1 MGNSF
6 TVYKHTTPSNK
17 VYIGITSQKETHRW
31 GRDGH
36 GYYTQAFGNAVRKYG
51 WDNIQHEIICTGIS
65 REEAVAIERRLIAE
79 YHADNS
85 DSGYNCTSGGF
96 LCEFNEETKEK
107 ISKALT
113 GRRLSE
119 EHRKNI
125 SKGSKGHL
133 VSEETRKKIG
143 EKHRGKRCDE
153 ELRKRLRDAHEW
165 QAKRVAKYSL
175 TGELIEVFNSVGDAA
190 KATGCSKY
198 LIRRVCQGKRKTTC
212 GYMWTFIEGGD

>member
-36 GYYTQAFGNAVRKYG
+36 GYYNQAFGNAVRKYG
-51 WDNIQHEIICTGIS
+51 WDNIQHEIVCTGLS
-65 REEAVAIERRLIAE
+65 KEEAVTTEKKLIAE
-79 YHADNS
+79 YHS
-85 DSGYNCTSGGF
+85 DDRNFGYNCTSGGF

-113 GRRLSE
+113 GRKLSE
-119 EHRKNI
+119 EHRANI
-125 SKGSKGHL
+125 AKCRTGWEF
-133 VSEETRKKIG
+133 SEETRKRMSENRKGIYPN
-143 EKHRGKRCDE
+143 DE
-153 ELRKRLRDAHEW
+153 TRKRIREAHQW
-165 QAKRVAKYSL
+165 QAKRVAKISTDGSIL
-175 TGELIEVFNSVGDAA
+175 EVFNSVGDAA

-212 GYMWTFIEGGD
+212 GYMWAFIEGGD